1 MLRRDCV
8 GKSTTLGCVSVLIGA
23 NAIFKT
29 LSSVKQKKLLGVDFF
44 SPAHYTEMEFS
55 VILPAVAEFYVP
67 YNGRFSK
74 TM

>member
-1 MLRRDCV
+1 M
-8 GKSTTLGCVSVLIGA
+8 LIGA

-67 YNGRFSK
+67 
-74 TM
+74 